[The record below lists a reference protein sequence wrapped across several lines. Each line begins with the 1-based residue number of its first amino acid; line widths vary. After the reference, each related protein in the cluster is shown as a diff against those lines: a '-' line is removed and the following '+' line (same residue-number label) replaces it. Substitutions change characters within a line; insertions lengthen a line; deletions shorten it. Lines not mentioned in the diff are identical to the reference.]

1 MKKRYSQVFI
11 FIFAI
16 VTMGLS
22 NGKYLFAPAAFI
34 FPILFM
40 LSFDSDHFKRSSIL
54 LFIGLGLGNAISFHG
69 MLPDVG
75 IAYLKI
81 LPFMAGS
88 LMAPAFILQMYAFR
102 RSSSYQMIFIL
113 PCLYALMDLLNAKLN
128 PFGGFGLLGYSQHSF
143 LPLAQSASILG
154 AIGLTFLIMIFASS
168 GFWLLKQDRFT
179 HMNRAFAIYMGLIVM
194 VLGYGAIRL
203 TLPDQSET
211 YAVSGIHTLDRTVD
225 ETADLFSDYSTNP
238 QRFIESSY
246 ENLSEIL
253 SKTEKEAQ
261 LGAQLVSHAEAT
273 IVLSNENKEEGIERI
288 RNTAKSEKII
298 IVTTLYVLNPPPQKN
313 ENLLMIINETGEVV
327 LEHYKYGGNVFEG
340 SVKGS
345 EIIKVTTSSVG
356 NLSGIICWDKDFPSI
371 VAQAGRLN
379 ANTLFIPS
387 ADWEALSPYHSIV
400 GSFRGLENGSNVVT
414 QTVNGMSMIVDY
426 KGRVVSEMDHFTNDD
441 WVNRGVLPIRTS
453 RTLYPHIEPY
463 LGYLFLILFGFALY
477 KMRVSNDNKGVI

>member
-1 MKKRYSQVFI
+1 
-11 FIFAI
+11 
-16 VTMGLS
+16 
-22 NGKYLFAPAAFI
+22 
-34 FPILFM
+34 
-40 LSFDSDHFKRSSIL
+40 
-54 LFIGLGLGNAISFHG
+54 
-69 MLPDVG
+69 
-75 IAYLKI
+75 
-81 LPFMAGS
+81 FMAGS

-400 GSFRGLENGSNVVT
+400 GS
-414 QTVNGMSMIVDY
+414 
-426 KGRVVSEMDHFTNDD
+426 
-441 WVNRGVLPIRTS
+441 
-453 RTLYPHIEPY
+453 
-463 LGYLFLILFGFALY
+463 
-477 KMRVSNDNKGVI
+477 